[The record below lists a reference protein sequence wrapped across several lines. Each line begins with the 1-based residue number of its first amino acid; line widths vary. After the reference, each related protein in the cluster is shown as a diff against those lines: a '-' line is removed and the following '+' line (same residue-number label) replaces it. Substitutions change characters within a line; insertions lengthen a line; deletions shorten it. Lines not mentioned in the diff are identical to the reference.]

1 MQGHWAKVVVAGLA
15 TAVLGTAAFAQSLPP
30 LEQKDRYKVGFPQ
43 MESNNP
49 WRIAETESFKAT
61 AAECNWDL
69 VATDAAGSAAKQ
81 VADVDSMIA
90 QGIDVLFLPPREEKP
105 LIPAVMRARSAGIP
119 TFLVDRSVDPN
130 VAKPGEH
137 YVAFLG
143 SDFVDQGRRVAE
155 WTLENF
161 EGDKGVIIELEGTTG
176 SSPANDRKKGFDDV
190 MAQHDNMT
198 IVASQSGDFA
208 RDQGRQVM
216 ETLLQAHPDVNI
228 VYAHNDEMAI
238 GAIQALELA
247 GRKPGEDVLVV
258 SIDGTRDAL
267 QAIIDGKM
275 GVTVE
280 SSPFFGPL
288 ACEVMK
294 RYASGEQIEPWVK
307 VEDRIFT
314 ADNAAD
320 HIDEAY

>member
-1 MQGHWAKVVVAGLA
+1 MKRRAIFSAALAAAIAA
-15 TAVLGTAAFAQSLPP
+15 TAGSASAEPPP
-30 LEQKDRYKVGFPQ
+30 LKQKDRYKVGFAQ

-49 WRIAETESFKAT
+49 WRIAETKSFKDS
-61 AAECNWDL
+61 AESCNWDL
-69 VATDAAGSAAKQ
+69 IATDAAGSAAKQ

-105 LIPAVMRARSAGIP
+105 LIPAVKKAKAAGIP
-119 TFLVDRSVDPN
+119 TFLVDRSVDESA
-130 VAKPGEH
+130 AKAGED
-137 YVAFLG
+137 YVSFLG
-143 SDFVDQGRRVAE
+143 SDFVDQGRRVAD
-155 WTLENF
+155 WVIENF
-161 EGDKGVIIELEGTTG
+161 KGDKGVIVELEGTTG
-176 SSPANDRKKGFDDV
+176 SSPANDRKSGFDDRI
-190 MAQHDNMT
+190 AEDDRFR
-198 IVASQSGDFA
+198 IVASQSGDFS

-247 GRKPGEDVLVV
+247 GRKPGKDVMIV

-267 QAIIDGKM
+267 QAISDGKM

-288 ACEVMK
+288 ACEVME
-294 RYASGEQIEPWVK
+294 RYASGEKIEPWVQVK
-307 VEDRIFT
+307 DRVFTVE
-314 ADNAAD
+314 NAAD
-320 HIDEAY
+320 NIADAY

>member
-1 MQGHWAKVVVAGLA
+1 MNRR
-15 TAVLGTAAFAQSLPP
+15 VLLTTAAAITLCLGAGATLADTPP
-30 LEQKDRYKVGFPQ
+30 LAVKDSYRVGFAQ

-49 WRIAETESFKAT
+49 WRIAETKSFHD
-61 AAECNWDL
+61 AAESCGWEL
-69 VATDAAGSAAKQ
+69 IATDAAGSAAKQ

-105 LIPAVMRARSAGIP
+105 LIPAVMKAKAAGIP
-119 TFLVDRSVDPN
+119 TFLVDRSVDSN
-130 VAKPGEH
+130 VAQAGEH

-143 SDFVDQGRRVAE
+143 SDFVDQGRRAAE
-155 WTLENF
+155 WLIENF
-161 EGDKGVIIELEGTTG
+161 EGDKGIIVELEGTTG
-176 SSPANDRKKGFDDV
+176 SSPANDRRSGFDDRI
-190 MAQHDNMT
+190 AEDSRFE
-198 IVASQSGDFA
+198 IVASQTGDFA
-208 RDQGRQVM
+208 RDMGRQVM
-216 ETLLQAHPDVNI
+216 ETLLQAHPDVNV

-247 GRKPGEDVLVV
+247 GRKPGEDVTIV

-288 ACEVMK
+288 ACDVMK
-294 RYASGEQIEPWVK
+294 RYASGEEIPGWVK

-314 ADNAAD
+314 IENAAD

>member
-119 TFLVDRSVDPN
+119 TRRCTASLPGPRSSCGAESDP
-130 VAKPGEH
+130 PTE
-137 YVAFLG
+137 
-143 SDFVDQGRRVAE
+143 
-155 WTLENF
+155 
-161 EGDKGVIIELEGTTG
+161 
-176 SSPANDRKKGFDDV
+176 PA
-190 MAQHDNMT
+190 
-198 IVASQSGDFA
+198 SC
-208 RDQGRQVM
+208 
-216 ETLLQAHPDVNI
+216 
-228 VYAHNDEMAI
+228 AI
-238 GAIQALELA
+238 TAL
-247 GRKPGEDVLVV
+247 
-258 SIDGTRDAL
+258 
-267 QAIIDGKM
+267 
-275 GVTVE
+275 
-280 SSPFFGPL
+280 
-288 ACEVMK
+288 K
-294 RYASGEQIEPWVK
+294 RSA
-307 VEDRIFT
+307 
-314 ADNAAD
+314 
-320 HIDEAY
+320 